1 MSNQTRRVSTKSTTK
16 RRAETRRRTREFGR
30 QFFAYFMIG
39 ILVLGTISTV
49 IVAQAPIGAVPA
61 SATAAPT
68 LGTSQF
74 DALITQGDQK
84 VAEGKANEAIGF
96 YGAYL
101 GQNPGSPEV
110 NLKLAK
116 AYIASTPPKYGEA
129 SERLNRVLTL
139 DPAGGSG
146 PFASEAINLLAQ
158 IRDKVTP
165 VSSPSQSVITGTSAV
180 ISGTGSIVAPN
191 TTITATQPI
200 TK

>member
-1 MSNQTRRVSTKSTTK
+1 
-16 RRAETRRRTREFGR
+16 
-30 QFFAYFMIG
+30 MIG

-49 IVAQAPIGAVPA
+49 IIAQAPVGTVPA

-68 LGTSQF
+68 LGASQF
-74 DALITQGDQK
+74 DALITQGDQA
-84 VAEGKANEAIGF
+84 VAAGKPDEAVGF

-116 AYIASTPPKYGEA
+116 AYLASTSPKYNEA

-139 DPAGGSG
+139 DPAGASG
-146 PFASEAINLLAQ
+146 PFASEALTLLLQ

-165 VSSPSQSVITGTSAV
+165 VSSPSQSVITGTSTV
-180 ISGTGSIVAPN
+180 IIETSSIVTPSTA
-191 TTITATQPI
+191 ITATQPI